1 MNFSASNNY
10 TAGTDRNFNEKRY
23 DESDNR
29 SGVKCIRQSFSKS
42 RNGVLHAVGA
52 EDKQISF
59 GDRLFA
65 RLVMH
70 GRTVLE
76 FMLNSVNDLTELWG
90 ELRRK
95 CRGISGL
102 AKLYLR
108 NASRG
113 WSIERP
119 MMIYPEGRRTSSHR
133 AETPVNV
140 TSTVRPSLT
149 TATIKSDNISQA
161 FQGKARQL
169 SFQW

>member
-1 MNFSASNNY
+1 
-10 TAGTDRNFNEKRY
+10 
-23 DESDNR
+23 
-29 SGVKCIRQSFSKS
+29 
-42 RNGVLHAVGA
+42 
-52 EDKQISF
+52 
-59 GDRLFA
+59 
-65 RLVMH
+65 
-70 GRTVLE
+70 
-76 FMLNSVNDLTELWG
+76 MLNSVNDLTELWG

-119 MMIYPEGRRTSSHR
+119 MMIYPQGRRTSSHR